1 MKGVQ
6 ELLKKQGGV
15 AVLDGG
21 LGTAMQSKG
30 ADLDRELWSAH
41 YIKEDPRIIQTVH
54 REYYEAG
61 ADIVITAS
69 YQASVDLFVNVF
81 GLSAESEAEDLIAE
95 SVEIAARAKEEV
107 REAHKS
113 DLLVAASVGPYGAC
127 LGGGEEYHGRYG
139 EELGE
144 QFLEEWHRRRFQIL
158 VDRTSVDILAIET
171 LPCLAE
177 VRALLNLLPSRPK
190 AKAWISVSCTD
201 ERTLRSGEKLA
212 DFIHVVES
220 KDELGQV
227 EAIGVNCTPP
237 KFMPAII
244 KQIRSQTSRVI
255 VVYPNNGAIYDG
267 ERRVW
272 LQVGDKQNPD
282 AYANEALKW
291 KELGSPIIIGGCCM
305 TDRHIIRAM
314 SNALHNKDS

>member
-41 YIKEDPRIIQTVH
+41 FIKEDPQIIQTVH

-69 YQASVDLFVNVF
+69 YQASVDLFMKVF
-81 GLSAESEAEDLIAE
+81 KLGAESEAEELIAK
-95 SVEIAARAKEEV
+95 SVEIAARAKAEV
-107 REAHKS
+107 GGASKR

-127 LGGGEEYHGRYG
+127 LCGGEEYHGRYG

-144 QFLEEWHRRRFQIL
+144 KFLEDWHRRRFEIL
-158 VDRTSVDILAIET
+158 VDRTDADILAIET
-171 LPCLAE
+171 IPCLTE

-201 ERTLRSGEKLA
+201 EHTLRSGEKLA
-212 DFIHVVES
+212 DFVQAVES
-220 KDELGQV
+220 KDKLGQV

-237 KFMPAII
+237 KFLPAII
-244 KQIRSQTSRVI
+244 SQIRSQTSRAI
-255 VVYPNNGAIYDG
+255 VVYPNNGDIYDG

-272 LQVGDKQNPD
+272 LEVGDKKNPE

-291 KELGSPIIIGGCCM
+291 KEAGSPIIIGGCCM

-314 SNALHNKDS
+314 SDTLRDKN